1 MKSVRIWFKKDYECR
16 YISHLDLNRCM
27 LRALHKSKLPVW
39 HTEGF
44 NPHPF
49 ATFPLPLSLGF
60 RGVNE
65 CMDVKLEDD
74 NYSLKEIINKLN
86 VCLPRGIQVFDV
98 TEPVMKAG
106 KIAFAEFSIK
116 LSSENANTTVISEKL
131 SAFLALEKIE
141 IEKRSK
147 KGLKTVDI
155 KQGIKKFEIEE
166 KFDFVLLNVV
176 LSAGSSDNVNPNLL
190 VSAFEKYSALT
201 VDSDITRNDLYN
213 SEMELFR

>member
-1 MKSVRIWFKKDYECR
+1 MKNVRIWFKKDFECR

-27 LRALHKSKLPVW
+27 LRALHKSKIPVW

-65 CMDVKLEDD
+65 CMDIKLEED
-74 NYSLKEIINKLN
+74 NYSFEEIITKMND
-86 VCLPRGIQVFDV
+86 CLPRGIQVFDV

-106 KIAFAEFSIK
+106 KIAYADFTIKIGAEK
-116 LSSENANTTVISEKL
+116 TSSTVI
-131 SAFLALEKIE
+131 AEKIQDFLNLDT
-141 IEKRSK
+141 IEVEKKSK
-147 KGLKTVDI
+147 KGLKTIDI
-155 KQGIKKFEIEE
+155 KPGIKKYKIDE
-166 KFDFVLLNVV
+166 KFDYVVLEVI
-176 LSAGSSDNVNPNLL
+176 LSAGSSDNVNPTLL
-190 VSAFEKYSALT
+190 INAFENFTGKTYDT
-201 VDSDITRNDLYN
+201 DITRKDLYN

>member
-1 MKSVRIWFKKDYECR
+1 MKSVRIWFKKDFECR

-74 NYSLKEIINKLN
+74 NYSFKEIISKLN
-86 VCLPRGIQVFDV
+86 ACLPRGIQVFDV

-131 SAFLALEKIE
+131 SEFFALEKVE

-147 KGLKTVDI
+147 KGLKIVDI
-155 KQGIKKFEIEE
+155 KQGIKSFDIEE
-166 KFDFVLLNVV
+166 KFDFVLLNVI

-190 VSAFEKYSALT
+190 VSAFEKYSALA